1 MFMCGSFWRVLL
13 LGRIWNNNMFWFRS
27 VGAFPPY
34 PPILCFVGGD
44 VDGVC
49 FRERVLDNV
58 IASKGLPPEIAKSKI
73 DNTNLFLR
81 AMGLDAGMLS

>member
-1 MFMCGSFWRVLL
+1 MFSLQSAGISPLC
-13 LGRIWNNNMFWFRS
+13 
-27 VGAFPPY
+27 VGL
-34 PPILCFVGGD
+34 I
-44 VDGVC
+44 

-58 IASKGLPPEIAKSKI
+58 IASKNLPPEIAKSKI

>member
-1 MFMCGSFWRVLL
+1 VR
-13 LGRIWNNNMFWFRS
+13 
-27 VGAFPPY
+27 FPTF
-34 PPILCFVGGD
+34 CFVGVVMVLTGC
-44 VDGVC
+44 V
-49 FRERVLDNV
+49 RERVLDNV